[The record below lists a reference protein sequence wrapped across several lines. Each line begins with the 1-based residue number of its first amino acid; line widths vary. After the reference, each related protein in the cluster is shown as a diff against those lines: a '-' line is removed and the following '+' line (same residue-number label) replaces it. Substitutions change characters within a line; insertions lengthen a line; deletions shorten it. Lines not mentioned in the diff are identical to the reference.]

1 MKTDKYE
8 KTITIEKLI
17 NALDSITWYNGLAG
31 IIVKWKDEHYF
42 DTNAYGLSWNWI
54 TFENYDLE
62 TRKQL
67 QVIWMICVELFGEYG
82 TSPRSGWIEPENKDD
97 FYKFID
103 DITETYREY
112 LSRK

>member
-1 MKTDKYE
+1 MKYE
-8 KTITIEKLI
+8 KTVTIERLI
-17 NALDSITWYNGLAG
+17 NALDSITLYNGLAE

-42 DTNAYGLSWNWI
+42 DEIAYGLSWNWN
-54 TFENYDLE
+54 TFESYNPE
-62 TRKQL
+62 TRSQL
-67 QVIWMICVELFGEYG
+67 QIIWMICVELFGEYG

-112 LSRK
+112 SSR